1 MMQGGARIVAEIRG
15 PRNEIL
21 QELRRSRRSARDR
34 FRATA
39 SGGASRWSVRRK
51 RDLRP
56 DIFDAVR
63 RPGAGRCGNSA
74 RRRKAW
80 RIYSSASR
88 AATRRASRH
97 EAFFTLWRKEL
108 ASYFLS
114 PIAYVMMMFFLL
126 VMGVSFSLL
135 VSVMASGPAGVTM
148 MKELFSSIFFWIAM
162 LIVVPVLTMRFFAE
176 EKRSGTIETLMTAP
190 VTDTAVVLAKYAGAM
205 TFFVILWLPT
215 ASYAFI
221 LKAFSPLTAPV
232 DLGPMLGGYVG
243 AFLVGAMYIA
253 IGLFC
258 SSMTNNQIVAA
269 ITCFAMIC
277 VAFFAGFIPYI
288 TRSELFRDFGG
299 YVSSISHMLDFSR
312 GAVDTR
318 PIVFYLT
325 VSALMLFATIKVIE
339 SRKWK

>member
-1 MMQGGARIVAEIRG
+1 MKSFV
-15 PRNEIL
+15 
-21 QELRRSRRSARDR
+21 
-34 FRATA
+34 
-39 SGGASRWSVRRK
+39 
-51 RDLRP
+51 
-56 DIFDAVR
+56 
-63 RPGAGRCGNSA
+63 
-74 RRRKAW
+74 
-80 RIYSSASR
+80 
-88 AATRRASRH
+88 
-97 EAFFTLWRKEL
+97 TLWRKEL

-126 VMGVSFSLL
+126 VMGISFSLL
-135 VSVMASGPAGVTM
+135 VNVLASEPAGATI
-148 MKELFSSIFFWIAM
+148 MKEQFNSIFFWIAM
-162 LIVVPVLTMRFFAE
+162 LIVAPVLTMRLFAE

-221 LKAFSPLTAPV
+221 LKAFSPPTAPM

-269 ITCFAMIC
+269 IMCFAMNC
-277 VAFFAGFIPYI
+277 AAFFAGFIPYI
-288 TRSELFRDFGG
+288 ARSEFLRDGGG
-299 YVSSISHMLDFSR
+299 YISSIAHMLDFSR

-318 PIVFYLT
+318 PVVFYLT

>member
-1 MMQGGARIVAEIRG
+1 MK
-15 PRNEIL
+15 
-21 QELRRSRRSARDR
+21 S
-34 FRATA
+34 
-39 SGGASRWSVRRK
+39 
-51 RDLRP
+51 
-56 DIFDAVR
+56 
-63 RPGAGRCGNSA
+63 
-74 RRRKAW
+74 
-80 RIYSSASR
+80 
-88 AATRRASRH
+88 
-97 EAFFTLWRKEL
+97 FFTLWRKEL

-135 VSVMASGPAGVTM
+135 VSVMASGPAGVTI

-162 LIVVPVLTMRFFAE
+162 LIVVPVLTMRLFAE

-205 TFFVILWLPT
+205 TFFGILWLPT

-232 DLGPMLGGYVG
+232 DLGPMLSGYVG
-243 AFLVGAMYIA
+243 AFLVGAMYVA

-269 ITCFAMIC
+269 IMCFAMTC

-288 TRSELFRDFGG
+288 SRSELLRDFGG

-318 PIVFYLT
+318 PIVFCLT

-339 SRKWK
+339 SRKWN

>member
-1 MMQGGARIVAEIRG
+1 MK
-15 PRNEIL
+15 
-21 QELRRSRRSARDR
+21 S
-34 FRATA
+34 
-39 SGGASRWSVRRK
+39 
-51 RDLRP
+51 
-56 DIFDAVR
+56 
-63 RPGAGRCGNSA
+63 
-74 RRRKAW
+74 
-80 RIYSSASR
+80 
-88 AATRRASRH
+88 
-97 EAFFTLWRKEL
+97 FFTLCRKEL

-135 VSVMASGPAGVTM
+135 VSVMSSGPAGVMM

-162 LIVVPVLTMRFFAE
+162 LIVVPVLTMRLFAE
-176 EKRSGTIETLMTAP
+176 EKRAGTIETLMTAP

-205 TFFVILWLPT
+205 TFFLILWLPT

-221 LKAFSPLTAPV
+221 LKAFSPPAAPV

-269 ITCFAMIC
+269 IMCFAMIC

-288 TRSELFRDFGG
+288 TRSELLRNFGG

-318 PIVFYLT
+318 PVVLYLT

>member
-1 MMQGGARIVAEIRG
+1 MK
-15 PRNEIL
+15 
-21 QELRRSRRSARDR
+21 
-34 FRATA
+34 T
-39 SGGASRWSVRRK
+39 
-51 RDLRP
+51 
-56 DIFDAVR
+56 
-63 RPGAGRCGNSA
+63 
-74 RRRKAW
+74 
-80 RIYSSASR
+80 
-88 AATRRASRH
+88 
-97 EAFFTLWRKEL
+97 FFTLWRKEM

-114 PIAYVMMMFFLL
+114 PIAYVTMMFFLL

-135 VSVMASGPAGVTM
+135 VSVMASGSVGVTI
-148 MKELFSSIFFWIAM
+148 MKELFSSIFFWLAM
-162 LIVVPVLTMRFFAE
+162 LIVAPVLTMRLFAE

-205 TFFVILWLPT
+205 TFFAILWLPT

-253 IGLFC
+253 TGLFC

-269 ITCFAMIC
+269 IMCFAMTC

-288 TRSELFRDFGG
+288 ARSELLRDFGG

-318 PIVFYLT
+318 PVVFCLT

-339 SRKWK
+339 SRRWK